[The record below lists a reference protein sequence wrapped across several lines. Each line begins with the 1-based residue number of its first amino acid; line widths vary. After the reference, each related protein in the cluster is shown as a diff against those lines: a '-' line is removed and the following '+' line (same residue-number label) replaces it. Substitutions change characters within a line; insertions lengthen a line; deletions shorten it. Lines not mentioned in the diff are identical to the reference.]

1 MIVLSIPCRPVG
13 ANQVSGGWQSHER
26 ARKQTKQDAQF
37 VWMEA
42 GRPVYPDGARI
53 RVRCVFGTGG
63 RRDASNYAGAG
74 SVKWVLD
81 ALTECGAWPD
91 DAQRWLDLVG
101 VETVYRRNEWAVEI
115 EIEAVEQDGV
125 A

>member
-1 MIVLSIPCRPVG
+1 VILLSIPTHPIG
-13 ANQVSGGWQSHER
+13 ANQVSGGWQPHER
-26 ARKQTKQDAQF
+26 AREQTQRDTAL

-42 GRPVYPDGARI
+42 GRPTFPDGAVI

-74 SVKWVLD
+74 SVKWILD

-91 DAQRWLDLVG
+91 DSQRWLEFAG
-101 VETVYRRNEWAVEI
+101 VETVYRRGVWAVEI
-115 EIEAVEQDGV
+115 EIEIERTLA
-125 A
+125 